1 MPATRRRGWV
11 LVVAALM
18 ALFTVAPA
26 AAHTSLISTDPAD
39 GQTLKKPPATVS
51 LRFAEPLLDA
61 GARMVAKDTAGA
73 TIDLG
78 SAQVQGQ
85 TLTAQWPA
93 TADSGTYTVAYRA
106 VAGDGHPLEGRFSFS
121 IESATRSPEPP
132 APAESAVTAS
142 PEVSASP
149 VAAATEQNSGI
160 NPLVWVLAALAL
172 LGGGIFIWRS
182 RAD

>member
-78 SAQVQGQ
+78 PAQVQGQ

-121 IESATRSPEPP
+121 IESATRSPNRRLP
-132 APAESAVTAS
+132 
-142 PEVSASP
+142 
-149 VAAATEQNSGI
+149 
-160 NPLVWVLAALAL
+160 
-172 LGGGIFIWRS
+172 RS
-182 RAD
+182 LP

>member
-1 MPATRRRGWV
+1 MPATQRRGWV
-11 LVVAALM
+11 LLVAALM

-61 GARMVAKDTAGA
+61 GARMVAKDSTGA
-73 TIDLG
+73 TIELG
-78 SAQVQGQ
+78 PAQVQGQ
-85 TLTAQWPA
+85 TLTAPWPTA
-93 TADSGTYTVAYRA
+93 ADSGTYTVAYRA

-132 APAESAVTAS
+132 APAESAVPPA
-142 PEVSASP
+142 PDVSASP
-149 VAAATEQNSGI
+149 VSAATGQSTGI
-160 NPLVWVLAALAL
+160 NPLVWVLAAVAL
-172 LGGGIFIWRS
+172 LGGGVLIWRS